1 MTSPTSAQQSE
12 WIAAIYDDRLK
23 EVDDPVAQAACE
35 AIGVRMAEEV
45 EAISAVLD
53 RAGIRLGSTPAVGP
67 AMQRHAAELE
77 VTDAD
82 QARRATE
89 ALRSE
94 GFDVWE
100 PTSGAAGHVHARCH
114 SVFTLA
120 RTTDVTVAVR
130 LRWPARPPRAPRS
143 LIPNQA
149 DFAAVTL
156 PSPLWPLYFAVR
168 PLRLVAERLGLRT
181 PAPPVLGPFL
191 STPTDIIPALLELG
205 NVTSSDTVADLGC
218 GDGRILVEAVQR
230 TGCKAI
236 GIETDPTL
244 VDAAIQR
251 AKAAGVSD
259 RVRIIKGD
267 AASAELGQATTIF
280 VFLPADATVALV
292 EQLKSSLEAG
302 TRIIAHEQHRLPR
315 EVDGVTSTALI
326 RGQGVTV
333 AHQWIV
339 GR

>member
-1 MTSPTSAQQSE
+1 MTSHTSGQNCE
-12 WIAAIYDDRLK
+12 WIAAIHDDRLS
-23 EVDDPVAQAACE
+23 ELDDPVAQAACG
-35 AIGVRMAEEV
+35 AIGARMAAEIET
-45 EAISAVLD
+45 IRAVLD
-53 RAGIRLGSTPAVGP
+53 HAGVQLSSTPAVEP

-77 VTDAD
+77 VADAD
-82 QARRATE
+82 QARRAAE

-100 PTSGAAGHVHARCH
+100 PTSGAPGNVHARCH

-120 RTTDVTVAVR
+120 RTTDVTIAVR
-130 LRWPARPPRAPRS
+130 LRWPAGARRVPRS

-149 DFAAVTL
+149 DFAAVSL
-156 PSPLWPLYFAVR
+156 PSLLWPLYFAVR

-181 PAPPVLGPFL
+181 PAPAVLGPFL
-191 STPTDIIPALLELG
+191 STPADIIPALLELG
-205 NVTSSDTVADLGC
+205 NVTMSDTVADLGC
-218 GDGRILVEAVQR
+218 GDGRILVEAVER

-236 GIETDPTL
+236 GIESDPTL
-244 VDAAIQR
+244 VDAAIER

-280 VFLPADATVALV
+280 VFLPADATVSLI
-292 EQLKSSLEAG
+292 EQLRSRLEAG

-315 EVDGVTSTALI
+315 ELDGVTSTALI